1 MSILQTVNSP
11 EDIKKL
17 SYDELNILADEIRSF
32 LINSVSN
39 TGGHLAS
46 NLGVVELTMAIHRA
60 FNLPSDKLV
69 FDVGHQCYVHKILTG
84 RRDQMKTLRQLNGI
98 SGFPKPYE
106 SEYDC
111 YVAGHASNSVSVG
124 LGLAKAD
131 KMQNKD
137 DYTIVMIGDGALTGG
152 MAYEGLCNAGKSGTK
167 LIVCFNDNGMSISKT
182 VGGVNSFVTKLRT
195 SNGYFNAKDK
205 AHKLLRNT
213 RLEKSIS
220 RFLKWLKKLIYNANF
235 FEDMGFTYLG
245 PVDGHD
251 VKATEKLLNRAKSLN
266 KPCLVHIV
274 TQKGKG
280 YKYAEENPEAFHGAP
295 AFDVETGS
303 FDKKN
308 KADFSK
314 TMGNILCDLAS
325 SDNKICAVTA
335 AMESGCGLS
344 RFAKE
349 FPDRFFDVGIAE
361 EHAMA
366 FSAALAV
373 GGMHPVFTVYSSFLQ
388 RAFDQMVH
396 DTALMNSHIVIGV
409 DRAGIVGAD
418 GETHNGFYDVN
429 LIRMIPNFTLLSPS
443 NYAELETAV
452 KKAVYE
458 MTGPVAIRYPRGT
471 EPENLADIN
480 TFDKDFALIA
490 DNKSDTLIVSYGI
503 EASVCLNACKDK
515 FDLLK
520 LNKISPL
527 PDIKSTLGKYK
538 RVLVVEETE
547 QKGGVG
553 EEIASLMMNTNTTV
567 KIKAINGF
575 SSHGT
580 PKEIL
585 ALQGLDERS
594 LIEEL

>member
-1 MSILQTVNSP
+1 MSILQTINSP
-11 EDIKKL
+11 KDLKGL
-17 SYDELNILADEIRSF
+17 SEDELNILAEEIRDF
-32 LINSVSN
+32 LVSSVSN

-46 NLGVVELTMAIHRA
+46 NLGAVELTIAIHRA
-60 FNLPSDKLV
+60 FNLPKDKLV

-84 RRDQMKTLRQLNGI
+84 RRDRMDTLRKLNGI

-137 DYTIVMIGDGALTGG
+137 DYTVVLIGDGALTGG
-152 MAYEGLCNAGKSGTK
+152 MAYEGLSNAGKSGTK
-167 LIVCFNDNGMSISKT
+167 LVVCFNDNGMSISKT
-182 VGGVNSFVTKLRT
+182 VGGVNSFVTKMRI
-195 SNGYFNAKDK
+195 SRGYFNAKDR
-205 AHKLLRNT
+205 AHKLLKDT
-213 RLEKSIS
+213 RLEKTIS
-220 RFLKWLKKLIYNANF
+220 RFFKWLKKLIYNANF

-251 VKATEKLLNRAKSLN
+251 IIATETLLNRAKALK
-266 KPCLVHIV
+266 KPCIVHIV

-280 YKYAEENPEAFHGAP
+280 YKFAEENPEAFHGAP
-295 AFDVETGS
+295 SFDVETGS
-303 FDKKN
+303 FDKKK
-308 KADFSK
+308 KADFSA
-314 TMGNILCDLAS
+314 TMGNILCNLAKK
-325 SDNKICAVTA
+325 DDKICAITA
-335 AMESGCGLS
+335 AMESGCGLTE
-344 RFAKE
+344 FAQNYH
-349 FPDRFFDVGIAE
+349 DRFFDVGIAE

-366 FSAALAV
+366 FSSALAV
-373 GGMHPVFTVYSSFLQ
+373 GGMRPVFAVYSSFLQ

-396 DTALMNSHIVIGV
+396 DTALMNSHVVVGV

-429 LIRMIPNFTLLSPS
+429 LIRMIPGFTLLSPS
-443 NYAELETAV
+443 NYKELETAV
-452 KKAVYE
+452 NKAIYE
-458 MTGPVAIRYPRGT
+458 LQGPVAIRYPRGC
-471 EPENLADIN
+471 EPDNLSDIN
-480 TFDKDFALIA
+480 TFDKDYEVIE
-490 DNKSDTLIVSYGI
+490 NNNSDTLIVSYGV
-503 EASVCLNACKDK
+503 EVSVCLNVCKDK

-527 PDIKSTLGKYK
+527 PDIKSTLEHYK
-538 RVLVVEETE
+538 TVLVVEETE

-553 EEIASLMMNTNTTV
+553 EEIASLMADTDTKV

-575 SSHGT
+575 SPHGV
-580 PKEIL
+580 PNEVL
-585 ALQGLDERS
+585 AMQGLDEKS